1 MIKNIFK
8 IVLRIFR
15 RQKGFAAI
23 NIGGLALGLA
33 ACLLISVFIREELS
47 YDRFHTK
54 SDRIYRLGS
63 STVGWPYG
71 NILLEE
77 YPEVEAVVYMRSYP
91 TFPIKMNEQYL
102 FEDMKYAD
110 ADFFR
115 VFDFPLLEGSRDQA
129 LTDPY
134 SIVLSDRLAGILF
147 GDSQALGQTVTLGD
161 SYSFKVSGVVQVPRQ
176 SHIRFDAL
184 LSFKTLQSMWGKG
197 FDEEMTGGWLD
208 LNVINYVL
216 LHEGADSQQFAAK
229 IKDLPRE
236 HAGEILDQWGANYQL
251 GLEPLERIYLYTDSG
266 NWLGPKSNIAYVYLL
281 ICVGIFLLIIA
292 AANFINMA
300 TARSLS
306 RAKEVGVRKVV
317 GSSRSMLIRQFLG
330 ESFMTCFLAVFIAV
344 DIAVLMLPLFN
355 NLTAKKYTTA
365 QLFTLETVL
374 VMVGLLFAMSVL
386 AGIYPALSL
395 SAFRPIAVLRGRFS
409 LNRKG
414 VRLRQGL
421 VVTQFLISSILIIG
435 TFVVMRQL
443 RYMQNQALG
452 FESEQVMVMDA
463 RHAPGDVLSR
473 RHTVLMDSLA
483 DNAAVKQVSSMGAVP
498 GRNGWRGQISFPE
511 GWPEG
516 KSLDLEYIPADY
528 DFDKILELKILSGR
542 SFDPSFPT
550 DAARGVVINQAA
562 VKAAGWNSPAESIGK
577 GFSSPGSGK
586 PDGVVIGV
594 IDDYHHHGLQEKIQP
609 MMFGYRSSNSYFMLR
624 VQNGGYGA
632 AIKHAKEVW
641 NEFFSGYP
649 MEVFFL
655 DESFNLQYFQEK
667 RLEKIFITFTFFT
680 VFVACLGLFGLTTY
694 ATSQRVKEIGIRKV
708 LGASVRD
715 IVWLLSVDFMK
726 LVLIAYAAAV
736 PLGYFLMNKWLQ
748 SFAYRMTLGP
758 EIFLVNAL
766 LLFLIAFF
774 TVSFKTVK
782 TALSDPSQSLRYE

>member
-1 MIKNIFK
+1 MLKSILKTA
-8 IVLRIFR
+8 VRIFR

-54 SDRIYRLGS
+54 GDRIYRLGR
-63 STVGWPYG
+63 TVGWPYG

-77 YPEVEAVVYMRSYP
+77 YPEVEAVVYMRTYP
-91 TFPIKMNEQYL
+91 TFPIKMKEQYL
-102 FEDMKYAD
+102 FEDMKFAD

-115 VFDFPLLEGSRDQA
+115 VFDFPLLEGSRDNA
-129 LTDPY
+129 LADPY
-134 SIVLSDRLAGILF
+134 SIVLSKRLAGILF
-147 GDSQALGQTVTLGD
+147 GDASALGQTLILGD
-161 SYSFKVSGVVQVPRQ
+161 SYSFKVTGVAQIPKQ
-176 SHIRFDAL
+176 SHIQFDAL
-184 LSFKTLQSMWGKG
+184 LSFNTLQSMWGEG

-216 LHEGADSQQFAAK
+216 LHEGVDAQQFAAK
-229 IKDLPRE
+229 IKDLPRK
-236 HAGEILDQWGANYQL
+236 HAGEYLDQWGADYQL
-251 GLEPLERIYLYTDSG
+251 SLEPLERIYLYTDSG
-266 NWLGPKSNIAYVYLL
+266 NLLGPKSNIAYVYLL

-317 GSSRSMLIRQFLG
+317 GSTRSMLIRQFLG
-330 ESFMTCFLAVFIAV
+330 ESFITCFLAVFIAI

-355 NLTAKKYTTA
+355 NLTAKSYTTA
-365 QLFTLETVL
+365 QLFTPKNVL
-374 VMVGLLFAMSVL
+374 VMVGLLFIMSVL

-409 LNRKG
+409 LNKKG
-414 VRLRQGL
+414 VRMRQGL

-435 TFVVMRQL
+435 TFVVMGQL
-443 RYMQNQALG
+443 RFMQNQTLG
-452 FESEQVMVMDA
+452 FESEQVMVIDA
-463 RHAPGDVLSR
+463 RHAPGDILSR
-473 RHTVLMDSLA
+473 RHDVLMETLA
-483 DNAAVKQVSSMGAVP
+483 DNAAVEQVSSMGAVP

-516 KSLDLEYIPADY
+516 KSIDLEYIPVDY
-528 DFDKILELKILSGR
+528 DFDKILDLKIISGR

-550 DAARGVVINQAA
+550 DATKGVMINQAA
-562 VKAAGWNSPAESIGK
+562 VKAAGWKSPAESIGK

-624 VQNGGYGA
+624 IQNGGYGA
-632 AIKHAKEVW
+632 AVKHAKRVW
-641 NEFFSGYP
+641 DEFFLGYP
-649 MEVFFL
+649 MDVFFL
-655 DESFNLQYFQEK
+655 DENFNLQYSQEK
-667 RLEKIFITFTFFT
+667 QLERIFVTFTFFT
-680 VFVACLGLFGLTTY
+680 ILIACLGLFGLTTY

-726 LVLIAYAAAV
+726 LVLIAYIAAV
-736 PLGYFLMNKWLQ
+736 PLGYILMKKWLQ
-748 SFAYRMTLGP
+748 NFAYRMTLGP
-758 EIFLVNAL
+758 EIFLINAL
-766 LLFLIAFF
+766 LLLLVAFF
-774 TVSFKTVK
+774 AVSFKTIK